1 VTVISEDAPVNTGAT
16 GWPDITSAG
25 PVVRRIQGKLHCWA
39 VADGD
44 RRFDDLFNLVCVPAV
59 LKVAWER
66 VASNKGAH
74 TPGVD
79 GATVARI
86 ASQVGVDAFLQE
98 LREQLKS
105 RTFTPT
111 PVRRV
116 MIPKA
121 SGKLRALGIPT
132 VTDRVV
138 QAALKLVLEPIFE
151 ADFQPVSYGFRPNR
165 RAQDAIA
172 EIHHYA
178 TNSYRWVLEAD
189 IEACFDNIEH
199 AELMD
204 RLRRRISD
212 KRVLALVKSFLKA
225 GVMTTIGTTE
235 GTITGTPQGG
245 ILSPLLANVALS
257 VLDDYFMQQ
266 WTTTMATEQQR
277 QKRRRHGQA
286 NYRLVRYADD
296 FVIVVTGEKEHAE
309 ALRERVADVLAPMG
323 LRLSAEK
330 TRVVHLDEGFDFL
343 GFNIRRMRK
352 RGSQKFF
359 VYTVPSRKAIA
370 SIKARVRA
378 MTYRATLHRDPGYLM
393 DYLGRVLRGWANYFR
408 HGVSK
413 RTFNAIDSYAWERIT
428 AWLRKKHRI
437 GWPELRRRFCLPGT
451 WRLVHDGR
459 RFRGA
464 ASVTVIRYRYRGY
477 RIPTPWTPSAETA

>member
-1 VTVISEDAPVNTGAT
+1 
-16 GWPDITSAG
+16 
-25 PVVRRIQGKLHCWA
+25 
-39 VADGD
+39 
-44 RRFDDLFNLVCVPAV
+44 V
-59 LKVAWER
+59 LTIAWER
-66 VASNKGAH
+66 VASNKGAR

-79 GATVARI
+79 GATTARI
-86 ASQVGVDAFLQE
+86 ASEVGVDAFLRE
-98 LREQLKS
+98 VREQLKA
-105 RTFTPT
+105 RTFMPT

-132 VTDRVV
+132 VADRVV

-151 ADFQPVSYGFRPNR
+151 ADFAPCAYGFRPNR

-172 EIHHYA
+172 EIHHY
-178 TNSYRWVLEAD
+178 TSKSYRWVLEAD

-199 AELMD
+199 APLMD

-266 WTTTMATEQQR
+266 WTTTMANEQQR

-296 FVIVVTGEKEHAE
+296 FVVVVTGEKEHAE

-330 TRVVHLDEGFDFL
+330 TRVVSLDDGFDFL
-343 GFNIRRMRK
+343 GFTIRRMRK
-352 RGSQKFF
+352 RGSSKYF

-370 SIKARVRA
+370 SIKARIRV
-378 MTYRATLHRDPGYLM
+378 MTYGATLHHDPGYLM

-413 RTFNAIDSYAWERIT
+413 RTFNGIDSYAWERIT

-437 GWPELRRRFCLPGT
+437 GWPEMRRRFCLPGS
-451 WRLVHDGR
+451 WRLVHDGQ

-464 ASVTVIRYRYRGY
+464 ASVTVTRYRYRGY
-477 RIPTPWTPSAETA
+477 RIPTPWTPSTDTALPAA